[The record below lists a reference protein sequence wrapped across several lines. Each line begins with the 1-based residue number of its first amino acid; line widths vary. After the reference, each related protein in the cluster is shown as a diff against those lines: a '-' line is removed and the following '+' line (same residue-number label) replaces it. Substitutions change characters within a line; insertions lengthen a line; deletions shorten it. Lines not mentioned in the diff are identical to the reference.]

1 MCGGCVRV
9 VDTQMLA
16 HFLSVGVFGFFIS
29 FALNWHLLQ
38 IHCSL
43 FDLDVVCFVCQTT
56 IYFYIELSFF
66 PYLTRHKIVGCFFS
80 RFRPFWHPN
89 VWVFLPLS
97 KKHTQPMF
105 TMDES
110 FDRWRPITLT
120 HIPN

>member
-56 IYFYIELSFF
+56 IFFDIKFTFWSIQHAKYTSNAVGCCFSFLFLTPWHSLSFS
-66 PYLTRHKIVGCFFS
+66 FS
-80 RFRPFWHPN
+80 FSLC
-89 VWVFLPLS
+89 VAL
-97 KKHTQPMF
+97 K
-105 TMDES
+105 
-110 FDRWRPITLT
+110 
-120 HIPN
+120 